1 MRYYDIQIF
10 TPPDKKGNP
19 AKLFRRYSS
28 LKNGVFNPGN
38 LMIEFDIQRFGESTP
53 KGESCITIWGI
64 SPQDMQQARQD
75 MFGMKI
81 KMWVGMSKG
90 LPLAKP
96 AQQGL
101 ILEGT
106 IWQVLGN
113 WQGTELRMDLIVTA
127 SAVSDVIPAPLAP
140 INLTLPWNKG
150 VRLSVALTQCF
161 QNMGGEYRFSISISD
176 RLINNFDSSMFCGSL
191 TELATKLKNLSKNII
206 KENDYSG
213 VEISVVNGREI
224 RVFDNDFANHQ
235 DKNSKKSASYRSKN
249 PTQIVFTDLVGQPTW
264 VQYGTITIPCVMRSD
279 IQVGDYIRMP
289 EKLRPMVQ
297 ASSYSQF
304 KDDSAFT
311 GDFLVSS
318 VRLLGNS
325 RQPDA
330 NSWVT
335 VLEAHPATGSVTA

>member
-1 MRYYDIQIF
+1 MRYYDIQIL
-10 TPPDKKGNP
+10 TPPDNKGNP
-19 AKLFRRYSS
+19 EKLFRRYSS

-150 VRLSVALTQCF
+150 VKLSVALTQCF

-176 RLINNFDSSMFCGSL
+176 RLINNFDSSMFCGNL
-191 TELATKLKNLSKNII
+191 TELATKLKYLSKNII

-235 DKNSKKSASYRSKN
+235 DQNSKKSASYRSKN

-304 KDDSAFT
+304 RDDSAFT

-335 VLEAHPATGSVTA
+335 VLEAHPAAGSITA